1 MSYYRK
7 AAAVFILVLTLLLPL
22 FLEVE
27 KETAVVN
34 LQKVTEESSYLS
46 QILEENGTQIETDSE
61 KNIEEME
68 REIKQIIKSEAAELA
83 AENNYSS
90 IIIKQ
95 PVYKGGKD
103 ISSELAEKIDEQN

>member
-1 MSYYRK
+1 MNYYRK
-7 AAAVFILVLTLLLPL
+7 AAAIFILILTLLLPL

-46 QILEENGTQIETDSE
+46 QLLEENNAQNETASE
-61 KNIEEME
+61 KNIEEIE
-68 REIKQIIKSEAAELA
+68 REIKQIIKSEASELA

-103 ISSELAEKIDEQN
+103 ISSELAKKIDKQN